1 MPKHVSY
8 DRALGQA
15 VQGSGMSL
23 RRNAKREVRHRGGYM
38 SAIRQSRQLHLLAV
52 AILVLTVAAC
62 ASSVEMNGQES
73 SWTEPFLSQMQL
85 GEGVTVE
92 WSGYARGHQS
102 GEESPV
108 DLTLHNG
115 SQGALSGLYCIQLL
129 DRDGIVA
136 TLTREEFSLQ
146 PGESWARQIQIRVPS
161 GLAAGDY
168 ALALAIPGRLSNVT
182 TIQVGKEGDAW
193 RGPWPEPVCQ

>member
-1 MPKHVSY
+1 MS
-8 DRALGQA
+8 
-15 VQGSGMSL
+15 QGGECMSTI
-23 RRNAKREVRHRGGYM
+23 M
-38 SAIRQSRQLHLLAV
+38 RQSRRLLLLTLV
-52 AILVLTVAAC
+52 ILVLTVAAC
-62 ASSVEMNGQES
+62 ASPVESNDQES
-73 SWTEPFLSQMQL
+73 GWTDPFLSQMQL

-102 GEESPV
+102 GEESPL
-108 DLTLHNG
+108 DLTLHNE
-115 SQGALSGLYCIQLL
+115 SQEAFSGLYCIQLL

-146 PGESWARQIQIRVPS
+146 PGESWSRQVQIRVPS

-182 TIQVGKEGDAW
+182 TIQVGKEGHAW
-193 RGPWPEPVCQ
+193 RGPWPEPVCP